1 MCYAVMLADF
11 FAFNRPVNEVLSS
24 WTLATLPADWN
35 NYRVR
40 WEIGHALT
48 DLFSVIAFATLIHQR
63 IHERGGS

>member
-1 MCYAVMLADF
+1 MLADF
-11 FAFNRPVNEVLSS
+11 FVFNRPVNEVLSS

-48 DLFSVIAFATLIHQR
+48 ALFSVIAFVR
-63 IHERGGS
+63 

>member
-1 MCYAVMLADF
+1 MMLADF

-24 WTLATLPADWN
+24 WTPATLPADWS